1 MAKKPIIALIYDFD
15 KTLCTEDM
23 QNYSF
28 IPNLGMTPAEFWGE
42 TGKLSEKYHI
52 ERILSYMYM
61 MVVECHKKN
70 IPLTKEYLN
79 SLGKDIVFYKGIETW
94 FKRINEYG
102 ASLGLQVEH
111 YIVSSG
117 TKEIIDG
124 CKIVDEF
131 KAIFGCEFHYDKNGE
146 AIWPKNSINYTAKTQ
161 YLFRIGKGVLDVTDD
176 NGVNEKT
183 GERRI
188 PYSHMIYFGDGM
200 TDIPFMLLVKNNG
213 GHSIAI
219 YQEGKKEKVNQLYE
233 DGRVNFV
240 SLADYSK
247 GSDVEKVVQLILQ
260 KISLNNQLSRKEE
273 HLYTKD
279 R

>member
-15 KTLCTEDM
+15 KTLCTDDM

-28 IPNLGMTPAEFWGE
+28 IPNLDMTPEQFWGE
-42 TGKLSEKYHI
+42 TGALSDKYHI

-61 MVVECHKKN
+61 MVLKCREKN

-79 SLGKDIVFYKGIETW
+79 SLGKDIVFYRGIETW

-102 ASLGLQVEH
+102 ASLGLQIEH

-124 CKIVDEF
+124 CKIVNEF
-131 KAIFGCEFHYDKNGE
+131 KAIFGCEFHYDENGN

-161 YLFRIGKGVLDVTDD
+161 YLFRIAKGVLDQTDD
-176 NGVNEKT
+176 AKVNEKT

-247 GSDVEKVVQLILQ
+247 GSDLEKVVHLILQ
-260 KISLNNQLSRKEE
+260 KISLNNQLSIKEE
-273 HLYTKD
+273 KLYTKD

>member
-15 KTLCTEDM
+15 KTLCTDDM

-28 IPNLGMTPAEFWGE
+28 IPNLGMTPAEFWSA
-42 TGKLSEKYHI
+42 TGKLSEKYQI

-61 MVVECHKKN
+61 MVLECREKN
-70 IPLTKEYLN
+70 IPLTKEYLS
-79 SLGKDIVFYKGIETW
+79 SLGKNVVFYRGVETW

-102 ASLGLQVEH
+102 NSLGFQVEH

-124 CKIVDEF
+124 CKIASEF
-131 KAIFGCEFHYDKNGE
+131 KAIFGCEFHYGE
-146 AIWPKNSINYTAKTQ
+146 DGTAIWPKNAINYTAKTQ
-161 YLFRIGKGVLDVTDD
+161 YLFRISKGVLDQTDD
-176 NGVNEKT
+176 VGVNEKT

-188 PYSHMIYFGDGM
+188 PYANMIYFGDGM
-200 TDIPFMLLVKNNG
+200 TDIPFMILVKNNG

-247 GSDVEKVVQLILQ
+247 NSDLEKVVQLIFQ
-260 KISLNNQLSRKEE
+260 KIALNAQLSRKEE
-273 HLYTKD
+273 KLYTKD

>member
-15 KTLCTEDM
+15 KTLCTDDM

-28 IPNLGMTPAEFWGE
+28 IPNLGLTPNEFWGD
-42 TGKLSEKYHI
+42 TAKLSEKYHI

-61 MVVECHKKN
+61 MVLKCKEKN
-70 IPLTKEYLN
+70 IPLTRSYLN
-79 SLGKDIVFYKGIETW
+79 SLGKDVVFFKGIETW
-94 FKRINEYG
+94 FKRINEFG
-102 ASLGLQVEH
+102 DSLGFKIEH

-124 CKIVDEF
+124 CKIANEF
-131 KAIFGCEFHYDKNGE
+131 KAIFGCEFHYDENGE

-161 YLFRIGKGVLDVTDD
+161 YFFRISKGIFDIRDD
-176 NGVNEKT
+176 ESVNEKT
-183 GERRI
+183 EEKRI
-188 PYSHMIYFGDGM
+188 PASNIIYFGDGM
-200 TDIPFMLLVKNNG
+200 TDIPFMLLVKNSG

-219 YQEGKKEKVNQLYE
+219 YQEGKKEKVKGLYD

-247 GSDVEKVVQLILQ
+247 NSDLEKVVQLIIQ
-260 KISLNNQLSRKEE
+260 KISLNNQLSIKEE
-273 HLYTKD
+273 KLYTKE